1 MTTQSKLLPAF
12 AAGFLAAGLAW
23 AGALEFIRD
32 KPVPNAVFTQTI
44 VEAKL
49 EATNKADKK
58 ERVVFT
64 GGSNV
69 LFGLDSE
76 QFAQETG
83 RPALNF
89 GCAAGLGPELIL
101 HLLTPAL
108 KSGDIIVLC

>member
-1 MTTQSKLLPAF
+1 MTTQPKLLPAF

-23 AGALEFIRD
+23 AGALGFIRD

-49 EATNKADKK
+49 KATGKVDEVEK
-58 ERVVFT
+58 VVFT

-69 LFGLDSE
+69 LFGVDSE

-83 RPALNF
+83 RPSLNF
-89 GCAAGLGPELIL
+89 GCAAGLSPELIL